1 MSRIGLQPIQIPK
14 DVTVIVDKDVVVRGP
29 KGENSVP
36 VPRNMVVTQ
45 EGDLLMVTN
54 KGNANDSAVHGLT
67 RAILANAVTG
77 VTTGW
82 TKKLELAGVGYRAVM
97 AGNVLELSI
106 GFSHTVKVT
115 PPPGITLSV
124 VEGKIVV
131 TGVSRQLVGQIAAD
145 IRRKKPPEPYKGKG
159 IKYEGEIIRRKAG
172 KAAKA
177 VGGAPGAK

>member
-14 DVTVIVDKDVVVRGP
+14 DVTISIDGDVVVHGP
-29 KGENSVP
+29 KGEIAVP
-36 VPRNMVVTQ
+36 IPRHMTVSQ
-45 EGDLLMVTN
+45 EGDMVIVTN
-54 KGNANDSAVHGLT
+54 CGNANDSAVHGLT

-77 VTTGW
+77 AAVGW
-82 TKKLELAGVGYRAVM
+82 SKKLELAGVGYRAVM
-97 AGNVLELSI
+97 VGNALELSV
-106 GFSHTVKVT
+106 GFSHTVTVV

-124 VEGKIVV
+124 VDGKIVV

-145 IRRKKPPEPYKGKG
+145 IRMKKPPEPYKGKG
-159 IKYEGEIIRRKAG
+159 IKYEGEVVRRKAG

>member
-14 DVTVIVDKDVVVRGP
+14 DVTVTFDKDVIVRGP
-29 KGENSVP
+29 KGENVVP
-36 VPRNMVVTQ
+36 IPRNIRVTE
-45 EGDLLMVTN
+45 EGGLLMVAN

-67 RAILANAVTG
+67 RAILANAITG
-77 VTTGW
+77 VSVGW
-82 TKKLELAGVGYRAVM
+82 TKKLELAGVGYRAAM

-106 GFSHTVKVT
+106 GFSHTVTVT

-124 VEGKIVV
+124 VDGKIVV
-131 TGVSRQLVGQIAAD
+131 SGVSRQLVGQIASD

-159 IKYEGEIIRRKAG
+159 IKYEGEVVRRKAG